1 MQPIRDAVAVKS
13 SALVIILTTLALL
26 TAAAHAQSE
35 PATGLACL
43 IGKTPANYQTFY
55 LTHTHEQNQFTEI
68 QTILRNMLL
77 ESRVSGL
84 SSQDALAICGSSAD
98 LQLAQKIVADFDRPH
113 KTWRVTYSFTQADN
127 GRVPH
132 IPAVGDVGTQ
142 HISLIVA
149 SGERSDIKQ
158 GNRVPIVTGATASDT
173 PQTTSQIQYVD
184 VGLSVYANI
193 DGTADNLQLHTKV
206 EQSSIADEKSGA
218 TAQDPII
225 HQSVLEVTA
234 KPTPGK
240 PLVLGSID
248 VPGTTHHEEVEVTV
262 EPVP

>member
-68 QTILRNMLL
+68 QTILRNMLP
-77 ESRVSGL
+77 ESRVSGI

-113 KTWRVTYSFTQADN
+113 KTWRVTYSFTQADS
-127 GRVPH
+127 GQR
-132 IPAVGDVGTQ
+132 AGTQ

-193 DGTADNLQLHTKV
+193 DGAADNLQLHTKI

>member
-13 SALVIILTTLALL
+13 SALVIILTTLAFL
-26 TAAAHAQSE
+26 AGAAHAQSE

-68 QTILRNMLL
+68 QTVLRNMLP
-77 ESRVSGL
+77 ESRISGIPA
-84 SSQDALAICGSSAD
+84 QDALAICGSSAD
-98 LQLAQKIVADFDRPH
+98 LQLAQKIIADFDRPH

-132 IPAVGDVGTQ
+132 IPAVGDVGSQ

-149 SGERSDIKQ
+149 SGERSDLKQ

-173 PQTTSQIQYVD
+173 PQASSQIQYVD
-184 VGLSVYANI
+184 VGLSIYANI
-193 DGTADNLQLHTKV
+193 DGAADSLQLHTKV
-206 EQSSIADEKSGA
+206 EQSSIADEKSGV
-218 TAQDPII
+218 TAQDPVL
-225 HQSVLEVTA
+225 HQTTLEVTS
-234 KPTPGK
+234 KLTPGK

-248 VPGTTHHEEVEVTV
+248 VPGTTRHEEVEVTV
-262 EPVP
+262 EPVS

>member
-1 MQPIRDAVAVKS
+1 MQPIRDAVAAKT
-13 SALVIILTTLALL
+13 SARILTLVAVALC
-26 TAAAHAQSE
+26 AAGAHAQSE

-68 QTILRNMLL
+68 QTILRNMLPD
-77 ESRVSGL
+77 SRVSGI
-84 SSQDALAICGSSAD
+84 SAQDALAICGSSAD
-98 LQLAQKIVADFDRPH
+98 LQLAQKIIADFDRPH

-132 IPAVGDVGTQ
+132 IPAVGDVGSQ

-149 SGERSDIKQ
+149 SGERSDLKQ
-158 GNRVPIVTGATASDT
+158 GDRVPIVTGSTASDT
-173 PQTTSQIQYVD
+173 PQTASQIQYVD

-193 DGTADNLQLHTKV
+193 DGAADSLQLHTKI

-218 TAQDPII
+218 TAQDPIL

-262 EPVP
+262 EPIP